1 MVFLKKEQLPITK
14 QCKLLGK
21 SRSWYYYRNYKNP
34 EKAEKDLQD
43 KALILDVYKD
53 YPFYG
58 YRKITLELNDRGIR
72 ITRKRVRRLMRE
84 LCLYAI
90 YPGQNLSK
98 RNKEHKIYPYL
109 LKDIEIIR
117 PNQVW
122 ETDITYIP
130 FEFGKL
136 YLVAIIDVYSRKI
149 LSWNLS
155 NTMDVDFCTEA
166 LFEAIEKYGY
176 PEIFNSDQGSQF
188 TSPRFLKHLKKKT
201 QISMDSKGRA
211 LDNVFIE
218 RFWRSIKY
226 EDIYLKSYRTIPE
239 LRTGID
245 NYMKFYNEK
254 RFHES
259 LDYKRP
265 DEVYTVSA
273 NSVRV
278 AN

>member
-14 QCKLLGK
+14 QCELLGK
-21 SRSWYYYRNYKNP
+21 SRSWYYYQNYRNPK
-34 EKAEKDLQD
+34 KVEKDVQD

-58 YRKITLELNDRGIR
+58 YRKITLELNDRSII
-72 ITRKRVRRLMRE
+72 ITRKRVRRLMKE

-90 YPGQNLSK
+90 YPGPNLSK
-98 RNKEHKIYPYL
+98 RNKEHEIYPYL
-109 LKDIEIIR
+109 LKDIEITR

-278 AN
+278 AS

>member
-1 MVFLKKEQLPITK
+1 MVEPEKEQLPITK
-14 QCKLLGK
+14 QCELLGK
-21 SRSWYYYRNYKNP
+21 SRSWYYYRNYRNP
-34 EKAEKDLQD
+34 EKVEKDLQD

-58 YRKITLELNDRGIR
+58 YRKITLELNDRSIR
-72 ITRKRVRRLMRE
+72 ITRKRVRRLMKE
-84 LCLYAI
+84 LCLCAI
-90 YPGQNLSK
+90 YPGPNLSK
-98 RNKEHKIYPYL
+98 RNKEHVIYPYL
-109 LKDIEIIR
+109 LKDIEITR

-136 YLVAIIDVYSRKI
+136 YLVSIIDVYSRKI

-166 LFEAIEKYGY
+166 LSEAIEKYGY

-188 TSPRFLKHLKKKT
+188 TSPKFLNHLKERT

-211 LDNVFIE
+211 LDNIYIE

-226 EDIYLKSYRTIPE
+226 EDIFLKNYRTISG
-239 LRTGID
+239 LRIGIN

-254 RFHES
+254 RFHQS
-259 LDYKRP
+259 LNYKRP
-265 DEVYTVSA
+265 DEVYVEST
-273 NSVRV
+273 NSLKV
-278 AN
+278 AS